1 MKFRHSTQVVVIGS
15 LDSKQRAELRSRAH
29 KLKPAQHVGKD
40 GVTEAVLS
48 SIDEALNTRDL
59 LKIRVLDNAPGSPR
73 EMAEEIAAARDNV
86 QVVQVVGRV
95 AVLYRPLEE

>member
-1 MKFRHSTQVVVIGS
+1 MVVIGS

-29 KLKPAQHVGKD
+29 KLKPAQHVGKE
-40 GVTEAVLS
+40 GVTEVVLHS
-48 SIDEALNTRDL
+48 VDEALNTRDL

-73 EMAEEIAAARDNV
+73 EMAEEIAAAREKV

-95 AVLYRPLEE
+95 AVLYRPLENESRG